1 MKNKLLLI
9 MIAALIAGCTDKAE
23 MNKALQDTVNLNLAL
38 IAATPD
44 HSLHRAAPLSY
55 QNCYSDDDELMNGC
69 SPWDFGA
76 APECVS
82 YSQATACA
90 ALNIRLKKQ
99 GYKFDSSDFLKAYL
113 LWQKKLGD
121 ERKLDE
127 QNKINAARQAL
138 IESMANGK

>member
-1 MKNKLLLI
+1 MKNKLLLV
-9 MIAALIAGCTDKAE
+9 MIAALITGCTDKAE

-44 HSLHRAAPLSY
+44 TWGAYHKI
-55 QNCYSDDDELMNGC
+55 CYFRGDRDDVLVNGC
-69 SPWDFGA
+69 SANHD
-76 APECVS
+76 CVS
-82 YSQATACA
+82 YLQSKACA
-90 ALNIRLKKQ
+90 SLNIRLKKQ
-99 GYKFDSSDFLKAYL
+99 GYKFDSTDFLDAYL